1 MKKIL
6 VLVFCFLFVTPGYG
20 DHYKDSKRSDKFQD
34 LEEAIV
40 LITTE
45 ISQDVRQPSEN
56 PFDKFLQPDVE
67 DKSSPPPKL
76 LPENSMF
83 NLHNHHNGS
92 NCASCHS
99 QKIGHEANEN
109 EEQAPVPSGMGTGF
123 FIDEYHI
130 VTNYHV
136 VKERNGKADIKVYS
150 YNYPFVI
157 DDVTLIGYDEEV
169 DIAVLRINKKI
180 PHSIMKW
187 ETERP
192 YAGQE
197 SWAIGHGAGQIW
209 SVTYGIIS
217 STYRP
222 NYSASTFVHY
232 WQTDTVI
239 NSGNSGGPLL
249 DENGHVI
256 GVNTLIISPT
266 KFYVGYGYAVPA
278 ALAKRVAEQIIETGY
293 HVKPSIGIIM
303 GTIED
308 EERYLSLLDEGI
320 TSVLEIK
327 EVVSGSPAEHFG
339 IQTGDIIT
347 KVEGQELSTTPEV
360 IEILWT
366 KMPGDDLQIELY
378 RDGEIKTI
386 TLVLDQSAPAE
397 PRSFEGR

>member
-1 MKKIL
+1 MKKLL
-6 VLVFCFLFVTPGYG
+6 VLIVCFLIVTPGYS
-20 DHYKDSKRSDKFQD
+20 DHYTQTLKSDKWQD
-34 LEEAIV
+34 LEEAVV

-56 PFDKFLQPDVE
+56 PFDKFLQPDTE
-67 DKSSPPPKL
+67 DKTRPAPKILPDESS
-76 LPENSMF
+76 
-83 NLHNHHNGS
+83 
-92 NCASCHS
+92 
-99 QKIGHEANEN
+99 HEANED
-109 EEQAPVPSGMGTGF
+109 EPAPVPSGMGTGF
-123 FIDEYHI
+123 FIDQYHI

-157 DDVTLIGYDEEV
+157 DDVTLIGYDEEA
-169 DIAVLRINKKI
+169 DIAVLRINKDI
-180 PHSIMKW
+180 PHSILEW

-209 SVTYGIIS
+209 SITYGIIS

-222 NYSASTFVHY
+222 NYSLSTFVHY

-278 ALAKRVAEQIIETGY
+278 ALAKRVVEQIIETGY
-293 HVKPSIGIIM
+293 HVKPSIGIMM

-308 EERYLSLLDEGI
+308 EDHYLSLLEQGI

-327 EVVSGSPAEHFG
+327 EVTAGTPAEHFG
-339 IQTGDIIT
+339 LQSGDIIT

-366 KMPGDDLQIELY
+366 KMPGDELEIEVY
-378 RDGEIKTI
+378 RDGEILTI
-386 TLVLDQSAPAE
+386 TIILDQSAPAE
-397 PRSFEGR
+397 PRSFTGR

>member
-1 MKKIL
+1 MKKLL
-6 VLVFCFLFVTPGYG
+6 VLIVCFLIVTPGYS
-20 DHYKDSKRSDKFQD
+20 DHYTQTLKSDKWQD
-34 LEEAIV
+34 LEEAVV

-56 PFDKFLQPDVE
+56 PFDKFLQPDSE
-67 DKSSPPPKL
+67 DKTRPAPKILPDESS
-76 LPENSMF
+76 
-83 NLHNHHNGS
+83 
-92 NCASCHS
+92 
-99 QKIGHEANEN
+99 HEANED
-109 EEQAPVPSGMGTGF
+109 EPAPVPSGMGTGF
-123 FIDEYHI
+123 FIDQYHI

-157 DDVTLIGYDEEV
+157 DDVTLIGYDEEA
-169 DIAVLRINKKI
+169 DIAVLRINKDI
-180 PHSIMKW
+180 PHSVLKW

-209 SVTYGIIS
+209 SITYGIIS

-222 NYSASTFVHY
+222 NYSLSTFVHY

-278 ALAKRVAEQIIETGY
+278 ALAKRVVEQIIETGY
-293 HVKPSIGIIM
+293 HVKPSIGIMM

-308 EERYLSLLDEGI
+308 EDHYLSLLEQGI

-327 EVVSGSPAEHFG
+327 EVTAGTPAEHFG
-339 IQTGDIIT
+339 LQTGDIIT

-366 KMPGDDLQIELY
+366 KMPGDELEIEVY
-378 RDGEIKTI
+378 RDGEILTI
-386 TLVLDQSAPAE
+386 TIILDQSAPAE
-397 PRSFEGR
+397 PRSFTGR

>member
-1 MKKIL
+1 MKKLL
-6 VLVFCFLFVTPGYG
+6 VLIVCFLIVTPGYS
-20 DHYKDSKRSDKFQD
+20 DHYTQTLKSDKWQD
-34 LEEAIV
+34 LEEAVV

-56 PFDKFLQPDVE
+56 PFDKFLQPDSE
-67 DKSSPPPKL
+67 DKTRPAPKILPDESS
-76 LPENSMF
+76 
-83 NLHNHHNGS
+83 
-92 NCASCHS
+92 
-99 QKIGHEANEN
+99 HEANED
-109 EEQAPVPSGMGTGF
+109 EPAPVPSGMGTGF
-123 FIDEYHI
+123 FIDQYHI

-157 DDVTLIGYDEEV
+157 NDVTLIGYDEEA
-169 DIAVLRINKKI
+169 DIAVLRINKDI
-180 PHSIMKW
+180 PHSVLEW

-222 NYSASTFVHY
+222 NYSLSTFVHY

-278 ALAKRVAEQIIETGY
+278 ALAKRVVEQIIETGY
-293 HVKPSIGIIM
+293 HVKPSIGIMM

-308 EERYLSLLDEGI
+308 EDHYLSLLEQGI

-327 EVVSGSPAEHFG
+327 EVTAGTPAEHFG
-339 IQTGDIIT
+339 LQTGDIIT

-366 KMPGDDLQIELY
+366 KMPGDELEIEVY
-378 RDGEIKTI
+378 RDGEILTI
-386 TLVLDQSAPAE
+386 TIILDQSAPAE
-397 PRSFEGR
+397 PRSFTGR

>member
-1 MKKIL
+1 MKKLLIL
-6 VLVFCFLFVTPGYG
+6 IVCFLFVTPGYG
-20 DHYKDSKRSDKFQD
+20 EHYKDSKRSDKWQN
-34 LEEAIV
+34 LEEAVV

-56 PFDKFLQPDVE
+56 PFDKFLQPNTE
-67 DKSSPPPKL
+67 DKTKPAPKL
-76 LPENSMF
+76 LPEDSDHTTN
-83 NLHNHHNGS
+83 
-92 NCASCHS
+92 ADE
-99 QKIGHEANEN
+99 KEEA
-109 EEQAPVPSGMGTGF
+109 PPSVPSGMGTGF
-123 FIDEYHI
+123 FIDQYHI

-157 DDVTLIGYDEEV
+157 DDVTLIGYDEEA
-169 DIAVLRINKKI
+169 DIAVLRINKDI
-180 PHSIMKW
+180 DHGILQW

-222 NYSASTFVHY
+222 NYSISTFVHY

-278 ALAKRVAEQIIETGY
+278 ALAKRVVEQIIETGY
-293 HVKPSIGIIM
+293 HVKPSIGIMM
-303 GTIED
+303 GTVED
-308 EERYLSLLDEGI
+308 EDHYLSLLEQGI

-327 EVVSGSPAEHFG
+327 EVNAGSPAEHFG
-339 IQTGDIIT
+339 IQSGDIIT
-347 KVEGQELSTTPEV
+347 KVEGQEVSTTPEV
-360 IEILWT
+360 IEVLWT
-366 KMPGDDLQIELY
+366 KMPGDELEIELY
-378 RDGEIKTI
+378 RDGEILTI
-386 TLVLDQSAPAE
+386 TIILDQSAPAD
-397 PRSFEGR
+397 PRSFTGR

>member
-1 MKKIL
+1 MKKLL
-6 VLVFCFLFVTPGYG
+6 VLIVCFLIVTPGYS
-20 DHYKDSKRSDKFQD
+20 DHYTQTLKSDKWQD
-34 LEEAIV
+34 LEEAVV

-56 PFDKFLQPDVE
+56 PFDKFSQPDSE
-67 DKSSPPPKL
+67 DKTRPAPKILPDESS
-76 LPENSMF
+76 
-83 NLHNHHNGS
+83 
-92 NCASCHS
+92 
-99 QKIGHEANEN
+99 HEANED
-109 EEQAPVPSGMGTGF
+109 EPAPVPSGMGTGF
-123 FIDEYHI
+123 FIDQYHI

-157 DDVTLIGYDEEV
+157 NDVTLIGYDEEA
-169 DIAVLRINKKI
+169 DIAVLRINKDI
-180 PHSIMKW
+180 PHSVLKW

-209 SVTYGIIS
+209 SITYGIIS

-222 NYSASTFVHY
+222 NYSLSTFVHY

-278 ALAKRVAEQIIETGY
+278 ALAKRVVEQIIETGY
-293 HVKPSIGIIM
+293 HVKPSIGIMM

-308 EERYLSLLDEGI
+308 EDHYLSLLEQGI

-327 EVVSGSPAEHFG
+327 EVTAGTPAEHFG
-339 IQTGDIIT
+339 LQTGDIIT

-366 KMPGDDLQIELY
+366 KMPGDELEIEVY
-378 RDGEIKTI
+378 RDGEILTI
-386 TLVLDQSAPAE
+386 TIILDQSAPAE
-397 PRSFEGR
+397 PRSFTGR

>member
-6 VLVFCFLFVTPGYG
+6 VFVICFLFAVPGYS
-20 DHYKDSKRSDKFQD
+20 DHYKDNSKKEKFDD
-34 LEEAIV
+34 LKNAIV

-45 ISQDVRQPSEN
+45 ISQDVRQPDSN
-56 PFDKFLQPDVE
+56 PFDKFLQPDRD
-67 DKSSPPPKL
+67 DKSTPPKQPVDPDVVK
-76 LPENSMF
+76 PEESN
-83 NLHNHHNGS
+83 HNVDDETPS
-92 NCASCHS
+92 
-99 QKIGHEANEN
+99 
-109 EEQAPVPSGMGTGF
+109 VPSGMGTGF

-136 VKERNGKADIKVYS
+136 VKERGSGKADIKVYT

-157 DDVTLIGYDEEV
+157 EDVTLIGYDEEI
-169 DIAVLRINKKI
+169 DIAVLRINKKV
-180 PHSIMKW
+180 PHSILQW

-222 NYSASTFVHY
+222 NYSSSTFIHY

-266 KFYVGYGYAVPA
+266 KYYVGYGYSVPGK
-278 ALAKRVAEQIIETGY
+278 LAKRVAEQIIATGY

-303 GTIED
+303 GSVED
-308 EERYLSLLDEGI
+308 EEQYLSLIEKGI
-320 TSVLEIK
+320 TSILEIK
-327 EVVSGSPAEHFG
+327 EVSAGTPAEHYG

-347 KVEGQELSTTPEV
+347 KVDGIEVSVMPEV
-360 IEILWT
+360 IEVLWT
-366 KMPGDDLQIELY
+366 KMPGDELELEIY
-378 RDGEIKTI
+378 RDEEIITI
-386 TLVLDQSAPAE
+386 TIVLDQAAPAA
-397 PRSFEGR
+397 PRDFSTGR

>member
-6 VLVFCFLFVTPGYG
+6 VFVICFLFAVPGYS
-20 DHYKDSKRSDKFQD
+20 DHYKDNSKKEKFDD
-34 LEEAIV
+34 LKNAIV

-45 ISQDVRQPSEN
+45 ISQDVRQPDSN
-56 PFDKFLQPDVE
+56 PFDKFLNPNDKDDGTAPEKKTPVDPDVVKPE
-67 DKSSPPPKL
+67 KSK
-76 LPENSMF
+76 
-83 NLHNHHNGS
+83 
-92 NCASCHS
+92 
-99 QKIGHEANEN
+99 HEVDDET
-109 EEQAPVPSGMGTGF
+109 PTVPSGMGTGF

-136 VKERNGKADIKVYS
+136 VKERNGKADIKVYT

-157 DDVTLIGYDEEV
+157 EDVTLIGYDEEI
-169 DIAVLRINKKI
+169 DIAVLRINKKV
-180 PHSIMKW
+180 PHSILQW

-222 NYSASTFVHY
+222 NYSSSTFIHY

-266 KFYVGYGYAVPA
+266 KYYVGYGYSVPGK
-278 ALAKRVAEQIIETGY
+278 LAKRVAEQIIATGY

-303 GTIED
+303 GSVED
-308 EERYLSLLDEGI
+308 EEQYQSLMEKGI
-320 TSVLEIK
+320 TSILEIK
-327 EVVSGSPAEHFG
+327 EVSAGTPAEHFG

-347 KVEGQELSTTPEV
+347 KVDGIEVSVMPEV
-360 IEILWT
+360 IEVLWT
-366 KMPGDDLQIELY
+366 KMPGDELELEIY
-378 RDGEIKTI
+378 RDEEIITI
-386 TLVLDQSAPAE
+386 TIVLDQAAPAV
-397 PRSFEGR
+397 PRDFSTGR

>member
-1 MKKIL
+1 MKKLL
-6 VLVFCFLFVTPGYG
+6 VLIVCFLIVTPGYS
-20 DHYKDSKRSDKFQD
+20 DHYTQTLKSDKWQD
-34 LEEAIV
+34 LEEAVV

-56 PFDKFLQPDVE
+56 PFDKFLQPDSE
-67 DKSSPPPKL
+67 DKTRPAPKILPDESS
-76 LPENSMF
+76 
-83 NLHNHHNGS
+83 
-92 NCASCHS
+92 
-99 QKIGHEANEN
+99 HEANED
-109 EEQAPVPSGMGTGF
+109 EPAPVPSGMGTGF
-123 FIDEYHI
+123 FIDQYHI

-157 DDVTLIGYDEEV
+157 DDVTLIGYDEEA
-169 DIAVLRINKKI
+169 DIAVLRINKDI
-180 PHSIMKW
+180 PHSILEW

-209 SVTYGIIS
+209 SITYGIIS

-222 NYSASTFVHY
+222 NYSLSTFVHY

-278 ALAKRVAEQIIETGY
+278 ALAKRVVEQIIETGY
-293 HVKPSIGIIM
+293 HVKPSIGIMM

-308 EERYLSLLDEGI
+308 EDHYLSLLEQGI

-327 EVVSGSPAEHFG
+327 EVTAGTPAEHFG
-339 IQTGDIIT
+339 LQTGDIIT

-366 KMPGDDLQIELY
+366 KMPGDELEIEVY
-378 RDGEIKTI
+378 RDGEILTI
-386 TLVLDQSAPAE
+386 TIILDQSAPAE
-397 PRSFEGR
+397 PRSFTGR

>member
-1 MKKIL
+1 MKKLL
-6 VLVFCFLFVTPGYG
+6 VLIVCFLIVTPGYS
-20 DHYKDSKRSDKFQD
+20 DHYTQTLKSDKWQD
-34 LEEAIV
+34 LEEAVV

-56 PFDKFLQPDVE
+56 PFDKFLQPDSE
-67 DKSSPPPKL
+67 DKTRPAPKILPDESS
-76 LPENSMF
+76 
-83 NLHNHHNGS
+83 
-92 NCASCHS
+92 
-99 QKIGHEANEN
+99 HEANED
-109 EEQAPVPSGMGTGF
+109 EPAPVPSGMGTGF
-123 FIDEYHI
+123 FIDQYHI

-157 DDVTLIGYDEEV
+157 DDVTLIGYDEEA
-169 DIAVLRINKKI
+169 DIAVLRINKDI
-180 PHSIMKW
+180 PHSILKW

-209 SVTYGIIS
+209 SITYGIIS

-222 NYSASTFVHY
+222 NYSLSTFVHY

-278 ALAKRVAEQIIETGY
+278 ALAKRVVEQIIETGY
-293 HVKPSIGIIM
+293 HVKPSIGIMM

-308 EERYLSLLDEGI
+308 EDHYLSLLEQGI

-327 EVVSGSPAEHFG
+327 EVTAGTPAEHFG
-339 IQTGDIIT
+339 LQTGDIIT

-366 KMPGDDLQIELY
+366 KMPGDELEIEVY
-378 RDGEIKTI
+378 RDGEILTI
-386 TLVLDQSAPAE
+386 TIILDQSAPAE
-397 PRSFEGR
+397 PRSFTGR

>member
-1 MKKIL
+1 MKKLLIII
-6 VLVFCFLFVTPGYG
+6 VCFLFVTPGYG
-20 DHYKDSKRSDKFQD
+20 EHYKDSKRSDKWQN
-34 LEEAIV
+34 LEEAVV

-56 PFDKFLQPDVE
+56 PFDKFLQPNSE
-67 DKSSPPPKL
+67 DKTKPAPKL
-76 LPENSMF
+76 LPDDS
-83 NLHNHHNGS
+83 S
-92 NCASCHS
+92 
-99 QKIGHEANEN
+99 HESN
-109 EEQAPVPSGMGTGF
+109 EEKEPAPVPSGMGTGF
-123 FIDEYHI
+123 FIDQYHI

-157 DDVTLIGYDEEV
+157 DDVTLIGYDEEA
-169 DIAVLRINKKI
+169 DIAVLRINKDI
-180 PHSIMKW
+180 DHGILQW

-222 NYSASTFVHY
+222 NYSISTFVHY

-278 ALAKRVAEQIIETGY
+278 ALAKRVVEQIIETGY
-293 HVKPSIGIIM
+293 HVKPSIGIMM
-303 GTIED
+303 GTVED
-308 EERYLSLLDEGI
+308 EDHYLSLLEQGI

-327 EVVSGSPAEHFG
+327 EVNAGSPAEHFG
-339 IQTGDIIT
+339 IQSGDIIT
-347 KVEGQELSTTPEV
+347 KVEGQEVSTTPEV
-360 IEILWT
+360 IEVLWT
-366 KMPGDDLQIELY
+366 KMPGDELEIELY
-378 RDGEIKTI
+378 RDGEILTI
-386 TLVLDQSAPAE
+386 TIILDQSAPAD
-397 PRSFEGR
+397 PRSFTGR

>member
-1 MKKIL
+1 MKKLL
-6 VLVFCFLFVTPGYG
+6 VLIVCFLIVTPGYS
-20 DHYKDSKRSDKFQD
+20 DHYTQTLKSDKWQD
-34 LEEAIV
+34 LEEAVV

-56 PFDKFLQPDVE
+56 PFDKFLQPDSE
-67 DKSSPPPKL
+67 DKTRPAPKILPDESS
-76 LPENSMF
+76 
-83 NLHNHHNGS
+83 
-92 NCASCHS
+92 
-99 QKIGHEANEN
+99 HEANED
-109 EEQAPVPSGMGTGF
+109 EPAPVPSGMGTGF
-123 FIDEYHI
+123 FIDQYHI

-157 DDVTLIGYDEEV
+157 NDVTLIGYDEEA
-169 DIAVLRINKKI
+169 DIAVLRINKDI
-180 PHSIMKW
+180 PHSVLEW

-209 SVTYGIIS
+209 SITYGIIS

-222 NYSASTFVHY
+222 NYSLSTFVHY

-278 ALAKRVAEQIIETGY
+278 ALAKRVVEQIIETGY
-293 HVKPSIGIIM
+293 HVKPSIGIMM

-308 EERYLSLLDEGI
+308 EDHYLSLLEQGI

-327 EVVSGSPAEHFG
+327 EVTAGTPAEHFG
-339 IQTGDIIT
+339 LQTGDIIT

-366 KMPGDDLQIELY
+366 KMPGDELEIEVY
-378 RDGEIKTI
+378 RDGEILTI
-386 TLVLDQSAPAE
+386 TIILDQSAPAE
-397 PRSFEGR
+397 PRSFTGR

>member
-1 MKKIL
+1 MKKLL
-6 VLVFCFLFVTPGYG
+6 VLIVCFLIVTPGYS
-20 DHYKDSKRSDKFQD
+20 DHYTQTLKSDKWQD
-34 LEEAIV
+34 LEEAVV

-56 PFDKFLQPDVE
+56 PFDKFLQPDSE
-67 DKSSPPPKL
+67 DKTRPAPKILPDESS
-76 LPENSMF
+76 
-83 NLHNHHNGS
+83 
-92 NCASCHS
+92 
-99 QKIGHEANEN
+99 HEANED
-109 EEQAPVPSGMGTGF
+109 EPAPVPSGMGTGF
-123 FIDEYHI
+123 FIDQYHI

-157 DDVTLIGYDEEV
+157 NDVTLIGYDEEA
-169 DIAVLRINKKI
+169 DIAVLRINKDI
-180 PHSIMKW
+180 PHSVLKW

-209 SVTYGIIS
+209 SITYGIIS

-222 NYSASTFVHY
+222 NYSLSTFVHY

-278 ALAKRVAEQIIETGY
+278 ALAKRVVEQIIETGY
-293 HVKPSIGIIM
+293 HVKPSIGIMM

-308 EERYLSLLDEGI
+308 EDHYLSLLEQGI

-327 EVVSGSPAEHFG
+327 EVTAGTPAEHFG
-339 IQTGDIIT
+339 LQTGDIIT

-366 KMPGDDLQIELY
+366 KMPGDELEIEVY
-378 RDGEIKTI
+378 RDGEILTI
-386 TLVLDQSAPAE
+386 TIILDQSAPAE
-397 PRSFEGR
+397 PRSFTGR

>member
-6 VLVFCFLFVTPGYG
+6 VLVICFLFAVPGYS
-20 DHYKDSKRSDKFQD
+20 DHYKDDSKKEKFDD
-34 LEEAIV
+34 LKNAIV

-45 ISQDVRQPSEN
+45 ISQDVRQPDSN
-56 PFDKFLQPDVE
+56 PFDKFLQPDR
-67 DKSSPPPKL
+67 DNKTTPPKQPVDPDIVK
-76 LPENSMF
+76 PEE
-83 NLHNHHNGS
+83 S
-92 NCASCHS
+92 N
-99 QKIGHEANEN
+99 HEAD
-109 EEQAPVPSGMGTGF
+109 EETPSVPSGMGTGF

-136 VKERNGKADIKVYS
+136 VKERGSGKADIKVYT

-157 DDVTLIGYDEEV
+157 EDVTLIGYDEEI
-169 DIAVLRINKKI
+169 DIAVLRINKKV
-180 PHSIMKW
+180 PHSILQW

-222 NYSASTFVHY
+222 NYSSSTFIHY

-266 KFYVGYGYAVPA
+266 KYYVGYGYSVPGK
-278 ALAKRVAEQIIETGY
+278 LAKRVAEQIIATGY

-303 GTIED
+303 GSVED
-308 EERYLSLLDEGI
+308 EEQYLSLIEQGI
-320 TSVLEIK
+320 TSILEIK
-327 EVVSGSPAEHFG
+327 EVSAGTPAEHFG
-339 IQTGDIIT
+339 IQSGDIIT
-347 KVEGQELSTTPEV
+347 KVDGIAVSVMPEV
-360 IEILWT
+360 IEVLWT
-366 KMPGDDLQIELY
+366 KMPGEELEVEIY
-378 RDGEIKTI
+378 REGEILTI
-386 TLVLDQSAPAE
+386 TIILDQAAPVA
-397 PRSFEGR
+397 PRDFSGR

>member
-1 MKKIL
+1 
-6 VLVFCFLFVTPGYG
+6 
-20 DHYKDSKRSDKFQD
+20 
-34 LEEAIV
+34 
-40 LITTE
+40 
-45 ISQDVRQPSEN
+45 
-56 PFDKFLQPDVE
+56 
-67 DKSSPPPKL
+67 
-76 LPENSMF
+76 
-83 NLHNHHNGS
+83 
-92 NCASCHS
+92 
-99 QKIGHEANEN
+99 
-109 EEQAPVPSGMGTGF
+109 MGTGF
-123 FIDEYHI
+123 FIDQYHI

-157 DDVTLIGYDEEV
+157 DDVTLIGYDEEA
-169 DIAVLRINKKI
+169 DIAVLRINKDI
-180 PHSIMKW
+180 PHSILKW

-209 SVTYGIIS
+209 SITYGIIS

-222 NYSASTFVHY
+222 NYSLSTFVHY

-278 ALAKRVAEQIIETGY
+278 ALAKRVVEQIIETGY
-293 HVKPSIGIIM
+293 HVKPSIGIMM

-308 EERYLSLLDEGI
+308 EDHYLSLLEQGI

-327 EVVSGSPAEHFG
+327 EVTAGTPAEHFG
-339 IQTGDIIT
+339 LQTGDIIT

-366 KMPGDDLQIELY
+366 KMPGDELEIEVY
-378 RDGEIKTI
+378 RDGEILTI
-386 TLVLDQSAPAE
+386 TIILDQSAPAE
-397 PRSFEGR
+397 PRSFTGR

>member
-6 VLVFCFLFVTPGYG
+6 VLVICFLFAVPGYS
-20 DHYKDSKRSDKFQD
+20 DHYKDDSKKEKFDD
-34 LEEAIV
+34 LKNAIV

-45 ISQDVRQPSEN
+45 ISQDVRQPDAN
-56 PFDKFLQPDVE
+56 PFDKFLQPDRE

-76 LPENSMF
+76 LPEDSMF

-99 QKIGHEANEN
+99 QTIGHEADDETP
-109 EEQAPVPSGMGTGF
+109 AVPSGMGTGF

-136 VKERNGKADIKVYS
+136 VKQRGSGKADIKVYT

-157 DDVTLIGYDEEV
+157 EDVTLIGYDEEI
-169 DIAVLRINKKI
+169 DIAVLRINKKV
-180 PHSIMKW
+180 PHSILQW

-222 NYSASTFVHY
+222 NYSSSTFIHY

-266 KFYVGYGYAVPA
+266 KYYVGYGYSVPGK
-278 ALAKRVAEQIIETGY
+278 LAKRVAEQIIETGY

-303 GTIED
+303 GSVED
-308 EERYLSLLDEGI
+308 EEQYLSLIEQGI
-320 TSVLEIK
+320 TSILEIK
-327 EVVSGSPAEHFG
+327 EVSAGTPAEHFG
-339 IQTGDIIT
+339 IQSGDIIT
-347 KVEGQELSTTPEV
+347 KVDGIAVSVMPEV
-360 IEILWT
+360 IEVLWT
-366 KMPGDDLQIELY
+366 KMPGEELEVEIY
-378 RDGEIKTI
+378 REGEILTI
-386 TLVLDQSAPAE
+386 TIVLDQAAPAA
-397 PRSFEGR
+397 PRDFSGR

>member
-6 VLVFCFLFVTPGYG
+6 VFVICFLFAVPGYS
-20 DHYKDSKRSDKFQD
+20 DHYKDNSKKEKFDD
-34 LEEAIV
+34 LKNAIV

-45 ISQDVRQPSEN
+45 ISQDVRQPDSN
-56 PFDKFLQPDVE
+56 PFDKFLNPNDKDDGTAPEKKTPVDPDVVKPE
-67 DKSSPPPKL
+67 KSK
-76 LPENSMF
+76 
-83 NLHNHHNGS
+83 
-92 NCASCHS
+92 
-99 QKIGHEANEN
+99 HEVDDET
-109 EEQAPVPSGMGTGF
+109 PSVPSGMGTGF

-136 VKERNGKADIKVYS
+136 VKERNGKADIKVYT

-157 DDVTLIGYDEEV
+157 EDVTLIGYDEEI
-169 DIAVLRINKKI
+169 DIAVLRINKKV
-180 PHSIMKW
+180 PHSILQW

-222 NYSASTFVHY
+222 NYSSSTFIHY

-266 KFYVGYGYAVPA
+266 KYYVGYGYSVPGK
-278 ALAKRVAEQIIETGY
+278 LAKRVAEQIIATGY

-303 GTIED
+303 GSVED
-308 EERYLSLLDEGI
+308 EEQYLSLIEKGI
-320 TSVLEIK
+320 TSILEIK
-327 EVVSGSPAEHFG
+327 EVSAGTPAEHYG

-347 KVEGQELSTTPEV
+347 KVDGIEVSVMPEV
-360 IEILWT
+360 IEVLWT
-366 KMPGDDLQIELY
+366 KMPGDELELEIY
-378 RDGEIKTI
+378 RDEEIITI
-386 TLVLDQSAPAE
+386 TIVLDQAAPAV
-397 PRSFEGR
+397 PRDFSTGR

>member
-1 MKKIL
+1 MKKLL
-6 VLVFCFLFVTPGYG
+6 VLIVCFLIVTPGYS
-20 DHYKDSKRSDKFQD
+20 DHYTQTLKSNKWQD
-34 LEEAIV
+34 LEEAVV

-56 PFDKFLQPDVE
+56 PFDKFFRPDSE
-67 DKSSPPPKL
+67 DKTRPAPKILPDESS
-76 LPENSMF
+76 
-83 NLHNHHNGS
+83 
-92 NCASCHS
+92 
-99 QKIGHEANEN
+99 HEANED
-109 EEQAPVPSGMGTGF
+109 EPAPVPSGMGTGF
-123 FIDEYHI
+123 FIDQYHI

-157 DDVTLIGYDEEV
+157 DDVTLIGYDEEA
-169 DIAVLRINKKI
+169 DIAVLRINKDI
-180 PHSIMKW
+180 PHSILEW

-209 SVTYGIIS
+209 SITYGIIS

-222 NYSASTFVHY
+222 NYSLSTFVHY

-278 ALAKRVAEQIIETGY
+278 ALAKRVVEQIIETGY
-293 HVKPSIGIIM
+293 HVKPSIGIMM

-308 EERYLSLLDEGI
+308 EDHYLSLLEQGI

-327 EVVSGSPAEHFG
+327 EVTAGTPAEHFG
-339 IQTGDIIT
+339 LQSGDIIT

-366 KMPGDDLQIELY
+366 KMPGDELEIEVY
-378 RDGEIKTI
+378 RDGEILTI
-386 TLVLDQSAPAE
+386 TIILDQSAPAE
-397 PRSFEGR
+397 PRSFTGR

>member
-1 MKKIL
+1 MKKLLIL
-6 VLVFCFLFVTPGYG
+6 IVCFLFVTPGYG
-20 DHYKDSKRSDKFQD
+20 EHYKDSKRSDKWQN
-34 LEEAIV
+34 LEEAVV

-56 PFDKFLQPDVE
+56 PFDKFLQPNTE
-67 DKSSPPPKL
+67 DKTKPAPKL
-76 LPENSMF
+76 LPEDSDHTTN
-83 NLHNHHNGS
+83 
-92 NCASCHS
+92 ADE
-99 QKIGHEANEN
+99 KEEA
-109 EEQAPVPSGMGTGF
+109 PPSVPSGMGTGF
-123 FIDEYHI
+123 FIDQYHI

-157 DDVTLIGYDEEV
+157 DDVTLIGYDEEA
-169 DIAVLRINKKI
+169 DIAVLRINKDI
-180 PHSIMKW
+180 DHGILQW

-222 NYSASTFVHY
+222 NYSISTFVHY

-278 ALAKRVAEQIIETGY
+278 ALAKRVVEQIIEAGY
-293 HVKPSIGIIM
+293 HVNPSIGIM
-303 GTIED
+303 RGTVED
-308 EERYLSLLDEGI
+308 EDHYLSLLEQGI

-327 EVVSGSPAEHFG
+327 EVNAGSPAEHFG
-339 IQTGDIIT
+339 IQSGDIIT
-347 KVEGQELSTTPEV
+347 KVEGQEVSTTPEV
-360 IEILWT
+360 IEVLWT
-366 KMPGDDLQIELY
+366 KMPGDELEIELY
-378 RDGEIKTI
+378 RDGEILTI
-386 TLVLDQSAPAE
+386 TIILDQSAPAD
-397 PRSFEGR
+397 PRSFTGR

>member
-1 MKKIL
+1 MKKLL
-6 VLVFCFLFVTPGYG
+6 VLIVCFLIVTPGYS
-20 DHYKDSKRSDKFQD
+20 DHYTQTLKSNKWQD
-34 LEEAIV
+34 LEEAVV

-56 PFDKFLQPDVE
+56 PFDKFLQPDSE
-67 DKSSPPPKL
+67 DKTRPAPKILPDESS
-76 LPENSMF
+76 
-83 NLHNHHNGS
+83 
-92 NCASCHS
+92 
-99 QKIGHEANEN
+99 HEANED
-109 EEQAPVPSGMGTGF
+109 EPAPVPSGMGTGF
-123 FIDEYHI
+123 FIDQYHI

-157 DDVTLIGYDEEV
+157 NDVTLIGYDEEA
-169 DIAVLRINKKI
+169 DIAVLRINKDI
-180 PHSIMKW
+180 PHSVLEW

-209 SVTYGIIS
+209 SITYGIIS

-222 NYSASTFVHY
+222 NYSLSTFVHY

-278 ALAKRVAEQIIETGY
+278 ALAKRVVEQIIETGY
-293 HVKPSIGIIM
+293 HVKPSIGIMM

-308 EERYLSLLDEGI
+308 EDHYLSLLEQGI

-327 EVVSGSPAEHFG
+327 EVTAGTPAEHFG
-339 IQTGDIIT
+339 LQTGDIIT

-366 KMPGDDLQIELY
+366 KMPGDELEIEVY
-378 RDGEIKTI
+378 RDGEILTI
-386 TLVLDQSAPAE
+386 TIILDQSAPAE
-397 PRSFEGR
+397 PRSFTGR

>member
-1 MKKIL
+1 MKKLLIL
-6 VLVFCFLFVTPGYG
+6 IVCFLFVTPGYT
-20 DHYKDSKRSDKFQD
+20 DHYTGTSKSDKWQN
-34 LEEAIV
+34 LEEAVV

-56 PFDKFLQPDVE
+56 PFDKFLQPNSE
-67 DKSSPPPKL
+67 DKTRPPPKL
-76 LPENSMF
+76 LPE
-83 NLHNHHNGS
+83 GS
-92 NCASCHS
+92 DHTTNADEE
-99 QKIGHEANEN
+99 EAP
-109 EEQAPVPSGMGTGF
+109 APVPSGMGTGF
-123 FIDEYHI
+123 FIDQYHI

-136 VKERNGKADIKVYS
+136 VKERSGKADIKVYS

-157 DDVTLIGYDEEV
+157 DDVTLIGYDEEA
-169 DIAVLRINKKI
+169 DIAVLRINKDI
-180 PHSIMKW
+180 DHGILQW

-222 NYSASTFVHY
+222 NYSISTFVHY

-266 KFYVGYGYAVPA
+266 KFYVGYGYSVPA
-278 ALAKRVAEQIIETGY
+278 ALAKRVVEQIIETGY
-293 HVKPSIGIIM
+293 HVKPSIGIMM
-303 GTIED
+303 GTVED
-308 EERYLSLLDEGI
+308 EDYYLSLIEQGI

-327 EVVSGSPAEHFG
+327 EVNAGSPAEHFG
-339 IQTGDIIT
+339 IQSGDIIT
-347 KVEGQELSTTPEV
+347 KVEGLEVSTTPEV
-360 IEILWT
+360 IELLWT
-366 KMPGDDLQIELY
+366 KMPGDELEIELY
-378 RDGEIKTI
+378 RDGEILTI
-386 TLVLDQSAPAE
+386 TIILDQSAPAE

>member
-1 MKKIL
+1 MKKLL
-6 VLVFCFLFVTPGYG
+6 VLIVCFLIVTPGYS
-20 DHYKDSKRSDKFQD
+20 DHYTQTLKSNKWQD
-34 LEEAIV
+34 LEEAVV

-56 PFDKFLQPDVE
+56 PFDKFLQPDSE
-67 DKSSPPPKL
+67 DKTRPAPKILPDESS
-76 LPENSMF
+76 
-83 NLHNHHNGS
+83 
-92 NCASCHS
+92 
-99 QKIGHEANEN
+99 HEANED
-109 EEQAPVPSGMGTGF
+109 EPAPVPSGMGTGF
-123 FIDEYHI
+123 FIDQYHI

-157 DDVTLIGYDEEV
+157 DDVTLIGYDEEA
-169 DIAVLRINKKI
+169 DIAGLRINKDI
-180 PHSIMKW
+180 PHSVLKW

-209 SVTYGIIS
+209 SITYGIIS

-222 NYSASTFVHY
+222 NYSLSTFVHY

-278 ALAKRVAEQIIETGY
+278 ALAKRVVEQIIETGY
-293 HVKPSIGIIM
+293 HVKPSIGIMM

-308 EERYLSLLDEGI
+308 EDHYLSLLEQGI

-327 EVVSGSPAEHFG
+327 EVTAGTPAEHFG
-339 IQTGDIIT
+339 LQTGDIIT

-366 KMPGDDLQIELY
+366 KMPGDELEIEVY
-378 RDGEIKTI
+378 RDGEILTI
-386 TLVLDQSAPAE
+386 TIILDQSAPAE
-397 PRSFEGR
+397 PRSFTGR

>member
-6 VLVFCFLFVTPGYG
+6 VFVICFLFAVPGYS
-20 DHYKDSKRSDKFQD
+20 DHYKDNSKKEKFDD
-34 LEEAIV
+34 LKNAIV

-45 ISQDVRQPSEN
+45 ISQDVRQPDSN
-56 PFDKFLQPDVE
+56 PFDKFLQPDRD
-67 DKSSPPPKL
+67 DKSTPPKQPVDPDVVK
-76 LPENSMF
+76 PEESN
-83 NLHNHHNGS
+83 HNVDDETPS
-92 NCASCHS
+92 
-99 QKIGHEANEN
+99 
-109 EEQAPVPSGMGTGF
+109 VPSGMGTGF

-136 VKERNGKADIKVYS
+136 VKERGSGKADIKVYT

-157 DDVTLIGYDEEV
+157 EDVTLIGYDEEI
-169 DIAVLRINKKI
+169 DIAVLRINKKV
-180 PHSIMKW
+180 PHSILQW

-222 NYSASTFVHY
+222 NYSSSTFIHY

-266 KFYVGYGYAVPA
+266 KYYVGYGYSVPGK
-278 ALAKRVAEQIIETGY
+278 LAKRVAEQIIATGY

-303 GTIED
+303 GSVED
-308 EERYLSLLDEGI
+308 EEQYLSLIEKGI
-320 TSVLEIK
+320 TSILEIK
-327 EVVSGSPAEHFG
+327 EVSAGTPAEHYG

-347 KVEGQELSTTPEV
+347 KVDGIEVSVMPEV
-360 IEILWT
+360 IEVLWT
-366 KMPGDDLQIELY
+366 KMPGDELELEIY
-378 RDGEIKTI
+378 RDEEIITI
-386 TLVLDQSAPAE
+386 TIVLDQAAPAV
-397 PRSFEGR
+397 PRDFSTGR

>member
-6 VLVFCFLFVTPGYG
+6 VFVICFLFAVPGYS
-20 DHYKDSKRSDKFQD
+20 DHYKDNSKKEKFDD
-34 LEEAIV
+34 LKNAIV

-45 ISQDVRQPSEN
+45 ISQDVRQPDSN
-56 PFDKFLQPDVE
+56 PFDKFLQPDRD
-67 DKSSPPPKL
+67 DKSTPPKQPVDPDVVK
-76 LPENSMF
+76 PEES
-83 NLHNHHNGS
+83 
-92 NCASCHS
+92 
-99 QKIGHEANEN
+99 GHEVDDET
-109 EEQAPVPSGMGTGF
+109 PSVPSGMGTGF

-136 VKERNGKADIKVYS
+136 VKERGSGKADIKVYT

-157 DDVTLIGYDEEV
+157 EDVTLIGYDEEI
-169 DIAVLRINKKI
+169 DIAVLRINKKV
-180 PHSIMKW
+180 PHSILQW

-222 NYSASTFVHY
+222 NYSSSTFIHY

-266 KFYVGYGYAVPA
+266 KYYVGYGYSVPGK
-278 ALAKRVAEQIIETGY
+278 LAKRVAEQIIETGY

-303 GTIED
+303 GSVED
-308 EERYLSLLDEGI
+308 EEQYLSLIEQGI
-320 TSVLEIK
+320 TSILEIK
-327 EVVSGSPAEHFG
+327 EVSAGTPAEHFG

-347 KVEGQELSTTPEV
+347 KVDGIAVSVMPEV
-360 IEILWT
+360 IEVLWT
-366 KMPGDDLQIELY
+366 KMPGDELELEIY
-378 RDGEIKTI
+378 RDEEIITI
-386 TLVLDQSAPAE
+386 TIVLDQAAPAA
-397 PRSFEGR
+397 PRDFSTGR

>member
-1 MKKIL
+1 MKKLL
-6 VLVFCFLFVTPGYG
+6 VLIVCFLIVTPGYS
-20 DHYKDSKRSDKFQD
+20 DHYTQTLKSDKWQD
-34 LEEAIV
+34 LEEAVV

-56 PFDKFLQPDVE
+56 PFDKFLQPDSE
-67 DKSSPPPKL
+67 DKTRPAPKILPDESS
-76 LPENSMF
+76 
-83 NLHNHHNGS
+83 
-92 NCASCHS
+92 
-99 QKIGHEANEN
+99 HEANED
-109 EEQAPVPSGMGTGF
+109 EPAPVPSGMGTGF
-123 FIDEYHI
+123 FIDQYHI

-157 DDVTLIGYDEEV
+157 DDVTLIGYDEEA
-169 DIAVLRINKKI
+169 DIAVLRINKDI
-180 PHSIMKW
+180 PHSVLEW

-209 SVTYGIIS
+209 SITYGIIS

-222 NYSASTFVHY
+222 NYSLSTFVHY

-278 ALAKRVAEQIIETGY
+278 ALAKRVVEQIIETGY
-293 HVKPSIGIIM
+293 HVKPSIGIMM

-308 EERYLSLLDEGI
+308 EDHYLSLLEQGI

-327 EVVSGSPAEHFG
+327 EVTAGTPAEHFG
-339 IQTGDIIT
+339 LQTGDIIT

-366 KMPGDDLQIELY
+366 KMPGDELEIEVY
-378 RDGEIKTI
+378 RDGEILTI
-386 TLVLDQSAPAE
+386 TIILDQSAPAE
-397 PRSFEGR
+397 PRSFTGR

>member
-1 MKKIL
+1 MKKLL
-6 VLVFCFLFVTPGYG
+6 VLIVCFLIVTPGYS
-20 DHYKDSKRSDKFQD
+20 DHYTQTLKSNKWQD
-34 LEEAIV
+34 LEEAVV

-56 PFDKFLQPDVE
+56 PFDKFLQPDSE
-67 DKSSPPPKL
+67 DKTRPAPKILPDESS
-76 LPENSMF
+76 
-83 NLHNHHNGS
+83 
-92 NCASCHS
+92 
-99 QKIGHEANEN
+99 HEANED
-109 EEQAPVPSGMGTGF
+109 EPAPVPSGMGTGF
-123 FIDEYHI
+123 FIDQYHI

-157 DDVTLIGYDEEV
+157 DDVTLIGYDEEA
-169 DIAVLRINKKI
+169 DIAVLRINKDI
-180 PHSIMKW
+180 PHSILKW

-209 SVTYGIIS
+209 SITYGIIS

-222 NYSASTFVHY
+222 NYSLSTFVHY

-278 ALAKRVAEQIIETGY
+278 ALAKRVVEQIIETGY
-293 HVKPSIGIIM
+293 HVKPSIGIMM

-308 EERYLSLLDEGI
+308 EDHYLSLLEQGI

-327 EVVSGSPAEHFG
+327 EVTAGTPAEHFG
-339 IQTGDIIT
+339 LQTGDIIT

-366 KMPGDDLQIELY
+366 KMPGDELEIEVY
-378 RDGEIKTI
+378 RDGEILTI
-386 TLVLDQSAPAE
+386 TIILDQSAPAE
-397 PRSFEGR
+397 PRSFTGR

>member
-1 MKKIL
+1 MKKLL
-6 VLVFCFLFVTPGYG
+6 VLIVCFLIVTPGYS
-20 DHYKDSKRSDKFQD
+20 DHYTQTLKSNKWQD
-34 LEEAIV
+34 LEEAVV

-56 PFDKFLQPDVE
+56 PFDKFLRPDSE
-67 DKSSPPPKL
+67 DKTRPAPKILPDESS
-76 LPENSMF
+76 
-83 NLHNHHNGS
+83 
-92 NCASCHS
+92 
-99 QKIGHEANEN
+99 HEANED
-109 EEQAPVPSGMGTGF
+109 EPAPVPSGMGTGF
-123 FIDEYHI
+123 FIDQYHI

-157 DDVTLIGYDEEV
+157 DDVTLIGYDEEA
-169 DIAVLRINKKI
+169 DIAVLRINKDI
-180 PHSIMKW
+180 PHSILEW

-209 SVTYGIIS
+209 SITYGIIS

-222 NYSASTFVHY
+222 NYSLSTFVHY

-278 ALAKRVAEQIIETGY
+278 ALAKRVVEQIIETGY
-293 HVKPSIGIIM
+293 HVKPSIGIMM

-308 EERYLSLLDEGI
+308 EDHYLSLLEQGI

-327 EVVSGSPAEHFG
+327 EVTAGTPAEHFG
-339 IQTGDIIT
+339 LQSGDIIT

-366 KMPGDDLQIELY
+366 KMPGDELEIEVY
-378 RDGEIKTI
+378 RDGEILTI
-386 TLVLDQSAPAE
+386 TIILDQSAPAE
-397 PRSFEGR
+397 PRSFTGR